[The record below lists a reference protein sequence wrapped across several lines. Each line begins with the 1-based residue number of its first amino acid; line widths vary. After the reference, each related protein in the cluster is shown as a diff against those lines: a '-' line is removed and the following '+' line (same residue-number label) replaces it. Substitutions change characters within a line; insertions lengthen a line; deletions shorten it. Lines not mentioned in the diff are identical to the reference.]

1 MGTKRCPNAGVWHR
15 IALME
20 TAMLLQA
27 PESLR
32 AEASGAAPLF
42 SVRDEGTF
50 FRGRRVIRRR
60 AAVAGVE
67 IEVATLK
74 DAAELL
80 DDPELLDH
88 FHRTDRLPY
97 GLELWPSALMLAEH
111 LTKDGPGAGR
121 EAVELGCGVG
131 FASIFAAKT
140 GWRIA
145 ATDADPLALRFTEFN
160 AKLNDALLASLEF
173 LDWMSPPTERK
184 FARVLAADVLY
195 QTSDHSPLLNCIQ
208 AVLADNGLAIIADP
222 CRGAAEKFEGRAREA
237 GFDVRQLS
245 TSGQLDGEPAARGQ
259 IFELRLLS

>member
-1 MGTKRCPNAGVWHR
+1 
-15 IALME
+15 ME

-42 SVRDEGTF
+42 AVREDGTF

-60 AAVAGVE
+60 ATVAGVD

-121 EAVELGCGVG
+121 EAIELGCGVG
-131 FASIFAAKT
+131 FTSIFAAKM

-160 AKLNDALLASLEF
+160 AKLNEAELESLAF
-173 LDWMSPPTERK
+173 LDWVSPPADRK
-184 FARVLAADVLY
+184 FTRVLAADVLY

-208 AVLADNGLAIIADP
+208 AVLTVDGLAVIADP
-222 CRGAAEKFEGRAREA
+222 CRGAAEKFEGRARDA
-237 GFDVRQLS
+237 GFDVRHLT
-245 TSGQLDGEPAARGQ
+245 TSAQLDGEPPARGQ
-259 IFELRLLS
+259 IFELRRA

>member
-1 MGTKRCPNAGVWHR
+1 
-15 IALME
+15 ME

-32 AEASGAAPLF
+32 AEAIGTAPLF
-42 SVRDEGTF
+42 STTDQGAS

-60 AAVAGVE
+60 ATVAGIE

-80 DDPELLDH
+80 DDPELLEH

-97 GLELWPSALMLAEH
+97 GLELWPSALMLAAH
-111 LTKDGPGAGR
+111 LAKEGPGAGR

-160 AKLNDALLASLEF
+160 AKLNDAPLGSLEF
-173 LDWMSPPTERK
+173 LDWMSPPAERK

-195 QTSDHSPLLNCIQ
+195 QTSDHSPLLNCVK
-208 AVLADNGLAIIADP
+208 ALLVENGLAIIADP
-222 CRGAAEKFEGRAREA
+222 CRGAAEKFEGRARDA
-237 GFDVRQLS
+237 GFDVRQVS
-245 TSGQLDGEPAARGQ
+245 TSAQLDGEPSARGQ
-259 IFELRLLS
+259 IFELRLVAEHGHRAPGNLNS

>member
-1 MGTKRCPNAGVWHR
+1 MGV
-15 IALME
+15 ME

-42 SVRDEGTF
+42 SVGAEGTL
-50 FRGRRVIRRR
+50 FRGRRVIRRK
-60 AAVAGVE
+60 ATVAGVA

-97 GLELWPSALMLAEH
+97 GLELWPSALMLSQH
-111 LTKDGPGAGR
+111 LTNDGPGAGR

-131 FASIFAAKT
+131 FASIFAAKA

-160 AKLNDALLASLEF
+160 AKLNEASLASLEF
-173 LDWMSPPTERK
+173 LDWMSPPSDRK

-208 AVLADNGLAIIADP
+208 AVLADDGLAVVADP
-222 CRGAAEKFEGRAREA
+222 CRGAAEKFEARARDA
-237 GFDVRQLS
+237 AFDVRHFPTSAQLE
-245 TSGQLDGEPAARGQ
+245 GESPARGQ
-259 IFELRLLS
+259 IFELRWA